1 MASTAASPSPFQRI
15 PFRYGWVAAVV
26 ILLLLIVLTGLY
38 ILVREPPVVTTTV
51 DTGAIELPTDVLQ
64 LARQLEALNRSLA
77 EEVAARESDPT
88 RLACPAGGT
97 NQPGPRTDAAPL
109 GPANPQ
115 ELPAERVRTVGVVP
129 PPPLSLKAR
138 GSVRQPPEA
147 ELLELLERATALVV
161 TKSSTATGFFI
172 SQDLLITNRHA
183 IENAPDGMIAV
194 ASRSLANLH
203 QVQIVGKS
211 PGGPVG
217 SADFALVKLITGRAP
232 GVLTI
237 TPIYT
242 KLLNVVAAGYP
253 GLTLKND
260 AGFQRLI
267 SGDTDAAPD
276 LNVTKGAVQSV
287 QQLSNGVTA
296 IVHTAS
302 ILQGNSGGPLTDN
315 CGRVVGI
322 NTFIAVDQEQSG
334 RISYAQ
340 PSENLLRFIGEF
352 GVPLR
357 PDERACLN

>member
-1 MASTAASPSPFQRI
+1 LITLTGI
-15 PFRYGWVAAVV
+15 Y
-26 ILLLLIVLTGLY
+26 ILL
-38 ILVREPPVVTTTV
+38 REPPVVTTTV
-51 DTGAIELPTDVLQ
+51 DIGASELPADVMQ
-64 LARQLEALNRSLA
+64 RARQLDALNRSLA
-77 EEVAARESDPT
+77 DQVAASESDPT
-88 RLACPAGGT
+88 RLFCPAGDT
-97 NQPGPRTDAAPL
+97 VQPGPKTDAAPVA
-109 GPANPQ
+109 PARPLEVPADKVQ
-115 ELPAERVRTVGVVP
+115 AVGIVSPLPR
-129 PPPLSLKAR
+129 SLKPS
-138 GSVRQPPEA
+138 GSVRALPEA

-161 TKSSTATGFFI
+161 TKSSIATGFFI
-172 SQDLLITNRHA
+172 SQDLLVTNRHA
-183 IENAPDGMIAV
+183 VENAPDGMIAV
-194 ASRSLANLH
+194 ASKSLAKLH

-217 SADFALVKLITGRAP
+217 SADFALVKLVTGRAP
-232 GVLTI
+232 GVLAI

-267 SGDTDAAPD
+267 SGDTGAAPD

-340 PSENLLRFIGEF
+340 PSENLLRFIGQF
-352 GVPLR
+352 SVPLR
-357 PDERACLN
+357 PDERACVN